1 MGIIKNEFALALN
14 QVAQERGIAPDEV
27 ILSIEAAI
35 VAAYGK
41 EYPQHI
47 EKEITARVNHDTGEA
62 HLYEGEKDITPP
74 GFGRIAAQTAR
85 NVIVQKIRE
94 AERRTAVGHYQE
106 QLGTLIKGRIIRVD
120 GYNAYVDLNRT
131 EAVVPRS
138 EQIHFEEY
146 APNISYTF
154 LLKSIEDDKLG
165 RTRIILSRADPEFLA
180 QLFKREVPE
189 IASGAVEIKAIVR
202 RPGERAKIAVWS
214 TRGSVDP
221 VGACVGQKGVRVQV
235 VTDELGKHEKL
246 DIIQWQPEIKDFLTN
261 ALAPAKIESIDIDQ
275 EAKTANV
282 TVHTSQ
288 APLAIGKGGVNVNL
302 AAELVHL
309 VVNIV
314 QIPDEVTAEAAAP
327 EAAQVSSS
335 SSEET
340 PDTTSATTKVESSEE
355 KTK

>member
-27 ILSIEAAI
+27 IASIEAAI
-35 VAAYGK
+35 IAAYHK
-41 EYPQHI
+41 EYPQHA
-47 EKEITARVNHDTGEA
+47 EKVLNARVNHDTGEA
-62 HLYEGEKDITPP
+62 HLYEGEVDITPP

-131 EAVVPRS
+131 EAVVPRN
-138 EQIHFEEY
+138 EQIPTEEY

-165 RTRIILSRADPEFLA
+165 RTRIVLSRAAPEFLA

-246 DIIQWQPEIKDFLTN
+246 DIIQWQPEVQDFLIN
-261 ALAPAKIESIDIDQ
+261 ALAPAKIEKIEIDQ
-275 EAKTANV
+275 DTKTATV

-302 AAELVHL
+302 ASEATGLTI
-309 VVNIV
+309 NIV
-314 QIPDEVTAEAAAP
+314 QIPDVEVPSQDQSAPAPAP
-327 EAAQVSSS
+327 EQTEVSSS
-335 SSEET
+335 E
-340 PDTTSATTKVESSEE
+340 SATQ
-355 KTK
+355 

>member
-14 QVAQERGIAPDEV
+14 QVAQERGIAPGEV

-35 VAAYGK
+35 VAAYHK
-41 EYPQHI
+41 EYPEHA
-47 EKEITARVNHDTGEA
+47 EKEVTARVNHDTGEA
-62 HLYEGEKDITPP
+62 HLYEGETDITPP

-106 QLGTLIKGRIIRVD
+106 QLGSLIKGRIIRVD

-131 EAVVPRS
+131 EAIVPRS
-138 EQIHFEEY
+138 EQIHSEEY

-154 LLKSIEDDKLG
+154 LLKAIEDDKLG
-165 RTRIILSRADPEFLA
+165 RTRIILSRSSPDFLA

-246 DIIQWQPEIKDFLTN
+246 DIIQWQPETKDFLIN
-261 ALAPAKIESIDIDQ
+261 ALAPAKIESIEIDQ
-275 EAKTANV
+275 DAKTAKV
-282 TVHTSQ
+282 TVQTSQ

-302 AAELVHL
+302 AAELTNL
-309 VVNIV
+309 DIDIV
-314 QIPDEVTAEAAAP
+314 QIPDEGGAP
-327 EAAQVSSS
+327 VVEVHQ
-335 SSEET
+335 SEDPKAPPTET
-340 PDTTSATTKVESSEE
+340 PDTTPAQTEVENSEK
-355 KTK
+355 KT

>member
-14 QVAQERGIAPDEV
+14 QVAQERGIQPDEV

-35 VAAYGK
+35 IAAYRK
-41 EYPQHI
+41 EYPEHA
-47 EKEITARVNHDTGEA
+47 EKEVTSRVNHDTGEA
-62 HLYEGEKDITPP
+62 HLYDGEKDITPP

-131 EAVVPRS
+131 EAIVPRN
-138 EQIHFEEY
+138 EQIHSEEY

-165 RTRIILSRADPEFLA
+165 RTRIVLSRSSPEFLA

-235 VTDELGKHEKL
+235 VTDEMGKHEKL
-246 DIIQWQPEIKDFLTN
+246 DIIQWQPETKDFLTN
-261 ALAPAKIESIDIDQ
+261 ALAPAKIENIEIDV
-275 EAKTANV
+275 EAKTAKV

-302 AAELVHL
+302 AGELTNL
-309 VVNIV
+309 SIDIV
-314 QIPDEVTAEAAAP
+314 QIPDEVEATVTAPDTKQEA
-327 EAAQVSSS
+327 SSV
-335 SSEET
+335 EET
-340 PDTTSATTKVESSEE
+340 PDTTSATTEVVNSEE
-355 KTK
+355 KT